1 MNRSDFCDT
10 ALAGGQNGQDEQ
22 PKRTDHPRRT
32 LWQFADLGRK
42 PALGSHRTIHGS
54 D

>member
-1 MNRSDFCDT
+1 MNRSDIRDT
-10 ALAGGQNGQDEQ
+10 PLAGGQNGHGEQ
-22 PKRTDHPRRT
+22 TKTPSQPRRT

-42 PALGSHRTIHGS
+42 PALGSHRSIHGS